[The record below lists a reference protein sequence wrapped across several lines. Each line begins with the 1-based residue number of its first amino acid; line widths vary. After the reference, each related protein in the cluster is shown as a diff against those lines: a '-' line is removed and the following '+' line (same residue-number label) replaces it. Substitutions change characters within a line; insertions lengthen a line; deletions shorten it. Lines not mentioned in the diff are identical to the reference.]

1 MATIF
6 RLPICS
12 WKNGNKTVTVRVI
25 DDGYDDLVVTAA
37 SVKDAVM
44 QIKEHFAYL
53 SKIDSWRL
61 FNPDFFQ
68 PRLRVLKFSVLP
80 EYTHEYRRFPC
91 RDTIPFRMPCIV
103 GERENESPVGCL
115 PSLGIYFDY
124 HDEDSY
130 EKLAIHIAQR
140 ILSGKTPRELSRF
153 LNPGPVEL
161 DQVTVTVKEPSARW
175 TARRSLQ
182 PLSDVADHIGSESFR
197 KSSQTWER
205 EDEVYQLTQILNEES
220 SSVCLVG
227 PSGCGKT
234 SVLIEAAR
242 RAERERKSPN
252 NNRRFWMSSGAR
264 LIAGMRWLGQWEER
278 LEEVIRQL
286 STIEGVLCIESLAEL
301 CRLGGREPESS
312 LAAFLTPYL
321 QHRELR
327 IVVEATPEEFD
338 ACERV
343 LPGLTDR
350 LQILKLEAFDTEQS
364 RNILSLAAENH
375 TRNDHVVF
383 GPAAASRAFGLFQR
397 FQPYVAF
404 PGKVIQFLSGIVDK
418 AHEDGIAEIYSERV
432 EDAFSEYSGLPT
444 FLTHGATPFEPE
456 NMYDFFNQRVISQRQ
471 AVDATVRVVAKFAT
485 GMNDPGRPIGVLLF
499 CGPTGVG
506 KTQMVKT
513 LGDYLFPN
521 RPEKERIIRL
531 DMSEYAGFDATERL
545 LGKRHGEPSDLIKQV
560 RANPFCILLL
570 DEIEKASDE
579 IFDVFL
585 SVFEEGRL
593 TDPVGRITSF
603 QSCLIIMTS
612 NLGSGGSSQIGFEDE
627 PEGEPSLG
635 RVDLS
640 AVHQFFRPEFFNRID
655 QTIVFH
661 PLNRSAI
668 LEIAKKEVEE
678 LSHREGLHESGRSL
692 KVSKPLL
699 DQIAQAG
706 FDPVYGARPLQRSL
720 EDHLTTPLAKWLVQ
734 NPSFKGMIHAKWN
747 RREGKTSF
755 QKGT

>member
-12 WKNGNKTVTVRVI
+12 WKNGNRAVTVRVI

-44 QIKEHFAYL
+44 QIKDHFAYL
-53 SKIDSWRL
+53 SRIDSWRL

-80 EYTHEYRRFPC
+80 EYTHDYRRFPC
-91 RDTIPFRMPCIV
+91 RDTIPFRMPCVV

-161 DQVTVTVKEPSARW
+161 DQITVTVKEPSSRW
-175 TARRSLQ
+175 SAQRSLQ

-205 EDEVYQLTQILNEES
+205 EEEVYQLTQMLNEES
-220 SSVCLVG
+220 SSVCIVG

-252 NNRRFWMSSGAR
+252 NHHRFWMSSGAR

-286 STIEGVLCIESLAEL
+286 STIEGVLCIESLSEFS
-301 CRLGGREPESS
+301 RLGGREPESS

-350 LQILKLEAFDTEQS
+350 LQVLKLESFDTEQARS
-364 RNILSLAAENH
+364 ILSLAAENH
-375 TRNDHVVF
+375 TRNDQVVF

-404 PGKVIQFLSGIVDK
+404 PGKVIQFLSGVVDK
-418 AHEDGIAEIYSERV
+418 AHEDGVAEIYSERI

-444 FLTHGATPFEPE
+444 FLTHSETPFEPA
-456 NMYDFFNQRVISQRQ
+456 NMYGHFNQRVISQGE

-513 LGDYLFPN
+513 LGNFLFPN

-570 DEIEKASDE
+570 DEIEKASEE

-593 TDPVGRITSF
+593 TDPVGRITAF

-612 NLGSGGSSQIGFEDE
+612 NLGSGSSSQIGFGDQTEDE
-627 PEGEPSLG
+627 PVLG
-635 RVDLS
+635 KVDLS

-668 LEIAKKEVEE
+668 LEIAEKEVEE
-678 LSHREGLHESGRSL
+678 LSRREGMNESGRNL
-692 KVSKPLL
+692 RVSKPLL
-699 DQIAQAG
+699 DQIARAG

-720 EDHLTTPLAKWLVQ
+720 EDHLTTPLAKWLVK
-734 NPSFKGMIHAKWN
+734 NPSFRGTIHAKWN
-747 RREGKTSF
+747 HREGITSF
-755 QKGT
+755 QKGA